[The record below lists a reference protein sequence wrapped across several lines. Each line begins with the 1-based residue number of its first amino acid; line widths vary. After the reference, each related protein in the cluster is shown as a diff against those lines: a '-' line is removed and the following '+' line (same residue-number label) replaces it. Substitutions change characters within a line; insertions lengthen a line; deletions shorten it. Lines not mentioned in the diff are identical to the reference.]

1 MEETGKGRMKYEWI
15 FSRRNLRNINA
26 EFLYI
31 LFYFR
36 TRFKLMVF
44 IIFSISFFFERKV
57 LRHFRHWYRFRNGAA
72 HAAFEMGNRRTR
84 WQIHLYSARWK
95 SYDYVR
101 AVRRDVERRDPCSSK
116 IYSVYIS
123 SIYIYIH
130 IFILLTLETLKILF
144 GLKKLINFI
153 ISIFLEILIIS

>member
-123 SIYIYIH
+123 SIYIYIYTYLY
-130 IFILLTLETLKILF
+130 F
-144 GLKKLINFI
+144 INFRNFKNSFWI
-153 ISIFLEILIIS
+153 EEID

>member
-36 TRFKLMVF
+36 INSHERDLNWFWYLLYF
-44 IIFSISFFFERKV
+44 RYRFFFERKV

-123 SIYIYIH
+123 SIYIYIYTYLY
-130 IFILLTLETLKILF
+130 F
-144 GLKKLINFI
+144 INFRNFKNSFWI
-153 ISIFLEILIIS
+153 EEID